1 MSARVRI
8 RSAAAGDAPFLR
20 VTCRTYLPEA
30 ALLELITRG
39 DVVVAELDGSQV
51 GYAALDRIGAVNPF
65 LAAIHVLEPHRRAG
79 IGRALLGE
87 LERRTASRGH
97 EVLYSSSTADEA
109 APQSWHR
116 RMGLR
121 GVRIRRGVQRWRS
134 GRGHLP

>member
-1 MSARVRI
+1 
-8 RSAAAGDAPFLR
+8 
-20 VTCRTYLPEA
+20 
-30 ALLELITRG
+30 LLELIGRG
-39 DVVVAELDGSQV
+39 DVVVADLDGSPV
-51 GYAALDRIGAVNPF
+51 GYAALDRIGAVSPF

-116 RMGLR
+116 RMGFEECGFVAGFNAG
-121 GVRIRRGVQRWRS
+121 GVGEVIFRKRLPSQTS
-134 GRGHLP
+134 G